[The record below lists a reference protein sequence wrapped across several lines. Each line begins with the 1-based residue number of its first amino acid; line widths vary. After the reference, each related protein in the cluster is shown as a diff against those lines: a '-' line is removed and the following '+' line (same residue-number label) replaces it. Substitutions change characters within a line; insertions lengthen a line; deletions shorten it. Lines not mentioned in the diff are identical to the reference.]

1 MRYYSFLKNTV
12 ALFVFISVIS
22 CDTDDILPALELEAS
37 DISLNENNGLITLT
51 ANLNAAATQ
60 QIIVPLS
67 ISGTSTPTADY
78 SISALEIV
86 INAGDNSGSVTITG
100 IQDTSVEG
108 IETLIIRVANAQNV
122 LLFSNTE
129 ISISIL
135 DDDSDTDGDG
145 VLDANDDC
153 PQVAGDPANN
163 GCPFLGFIINEV
175 SYDPASGIAGDANGD
190 GTRDATDD
198 EFVEFFNS
206 GAVLDISGYM
216 VFDADAL
223 LNGSPRHTFPA
234 GTIVPV
240 NTAIVLFGGGIPTGS
255 FGGSVTQTASG
266 GTLNLSNAGDLIT
279 LQDAAG
285 NTILTFD
292 ISPLSNNP
300 DESYTRDPDLTGSF
314 VQHSTIIATNGTLF
328 SPGTKLDGTSF

>member
-108 IETLIIRVANAQNV
+108 IETLIIRVADAHNV